1 MFCHVQE
8 ALLDIMHAFPRS
20 VFSESELEATLWFT
34 SKCGV
39 EDLLTV
45 QQVKS
50 HQDAILEKCGVSPRM
65 VEGKLSHRFAL
76 NDFEKIVAHMCWF
89 LIFSVFAIFTI

>member
-1 MFCHVQE
+1 MQE

-20 VFSESELEATLWFT
+20 VFSESKLEATLWFT

-39 EDLLTV
+39 EDLPTV

-50 HQDAILEKCGVSPRM
+50 HRDIVLEKCGVSPRM
-65 VEGKLSHRFAL
+65 VEGKLGHWFAL
-76 NDFEKIVAHMCWF
+76 NDLEKIVTH
-89 LIFSVFAIFTI
+89 VR